1 MEQSKQK
8 VNAYQDNKI
17 PLRIILNAIA
27 DRKFLIT
34 GLTSFFTVLAILYS
48 LTLSQLYQSSY
59 TFSAPSKNSMVNI
72 NELIYIDEVED
83 SVLSSFITIL
93 SSKKF
98 QKEVFLENDFLTEFN
113 VNNIPIDYV
122 DKFINSAIRSLEIKM
137 HFISGINANL
147 FLNRDFD
154 ILQMS
159 GTDAKSISNYLN
171 TLIIRADDKNLM
183 DIEKRNQKLISIR
196 LDQIAIESE
205 ILLNKYK
212 QDRLDQIERIMEEDS
227 QKLREIN
234 DKINRA
240 RYKAKED
247 RLNMIEALTDSAK
260 LAKSLGIIENNFKFI
275 NNNDS
280 NSDFTIAIGET
291 MDLPEWYWYGE
302 KALLQRIKIL
312 VSRTS
317 DDPFIPE
324 LVTLKNQ
331 INEIQNNNLLIT
343 LKARQDDSPFIKEL
357 NLLSLEA
364 EKIKSSKSNI
374 LASTSSITL
383 GGSLLKNLSTSKR
396 VIIILAFVVSLILSI
411 LFALIM
417 SAINPR
423 KNAPT

>member
-227 QKLREIN
+227 QKLREVN